1 MGFLGTRAK
10 GYKLKGGTSA
20 KSLKRLYPSS
30 SSQRTAHLK
39 NLQQRENGGI
49 PSRSKQSDK
58 AGMGNLAPEQAS
70 EDPRKGHPANKGNS
84 DEGTEMVRNR
94 VGIGVEE
101 HLPDHTG
108 ESQNWGNSARSSGM
122 GSNAQ
127 PMVELHDGHPTN
139 FMGGVRSLEQAEK
152 AFGEAALRR
161 IRMGDPGKV
170 AGGPEGFGHNT
181 DGEPPNAEANP
192 VAQIGGEV

>member
-1 MGFLGTRAK
+1 
-10 GYKLKGGTSA
+10 
-20 KSLKRLYPSS
+20 
-30 SSQRTAHLK
+30 
-39 NLQQRENGGI
+39 
-49 PSRSKQSDK
+49 
-58 AGMGNLAPEQAS
+58 MGNLAPEQAS

-108 ESQNWGNSARSSGM
+108 ESQNWENFVRSSGM
-122 GSNAQ
+122 GSDAQ

-152 AFGEAALRR
+152 AFGEAALR
-161 IRMGDPGKV
+161 
-170 AGGPEGFGHNT
+170 
-181 DGEPPNAEANP
+181 
-192 VAQIGGEV
+192 

>member
-1 MGFLGTRAK
+1 MGFLGTGAK
-10 GYKLKGGTSA
+10 GYRSKGGTSA
-20 KSLKRLYPSS
+20 KSLKRLHPSS

-39 NLQQRENGGI
+39 NLQRRKNEGI

-58 AGMGNLAPEQAS
+58 AGMGNLAPKQAS
-70 EDPRKGHPANKGNS
+70 EDPRRGHPANKGNS
-84 DEGTEMVRNR
+84 DEETEIVRSR
-94 VGIGVEE
+94 VGTSAEE
-101 HLPDHTG
+101 HLSDHTG
-108 ESQNWGNSARSSGM
+108 ELQNWGNSARSSGT
-122 GSNAQ
+122 GSDAQ

-139 FMGGVRSLEQAEK
+139 FMGGVRRLEQAEK
-152 AFGEAALRR
+152 AIDEAALRR